1 MRFRLLLGGLGIGLL
16 LATAACSD
24 EDTKQDPKQ
33 GRGSGGDGGTG
44 AVAGNG
50 ATGAMGGGLGGSGGN
65 SGGAGAGGASGAGG
79 TSTGGTSAGGTSSG
93 GASAGGTSSGGASAG
108 GTSAGGTSAGGS
120 AGGSAG
126 ATGGTGG
133 GCPTGY
139 ADCDS
144 NPTDCETDLSLV
156 TSCGSCTKT
165 CNGANGS
172 VECQSGSC
180 VITACDTNYGDC
192 DGDESNGC
200 EQNLVNNDQHC
211 GVCGRDCAAAGSTC
225 STNMC
230 APVTVQSAL
239 PISTDNSNGA
249 TWAFGN
255 GALYQVGYY
264 AYTLRKVPIDG
275 SPISSIWSAATNHA
289 GRQSLVVNS
298 NEVIWT
304 QRGTPS
310 VVLKKAHTA
319 AQSDLPQI
327 VFTPEYQPYF
337 LRQKGNAYY
346 WFSGDYQASDPGG
359 WIYTRSVTAP
369 SSDPGT
375 RIMAVDQG
383 THNKV
388 FAFVVSDN
396 ALYWYTDQSTP
407 GEIRTTPLSGGT
419 PTVVPTGIIASGYA
433 NDRVRLFPVGNDL
446 YYQRAEGTS
455 FANGIYHWTPG
466 DSGPGTQIVTRDSI
480 ADFVVDSS
488 AVYFI
493 VLNAN
498 AVYKA
503 PLTGGA
509 FVQIANTGGVRFLHQ
524 DADSVYLQKGTSTT
538 DIVRVLK

>member
-1 MRFRLLLGGLGIGLL
+1 MRLRLLLGGLGMGVL
-16 LATAACSD
+16 LATAGCSD
-24 EDTKQDPKQ
+24 EDTKQDPK
-33 GRGSGGDGGTG
+33 RGKG
-44 AVAGNG
+44 
-50 ATGAMGGGLGGSGGN
+50 
-65 SGGAGAGGASGAGG
+65 
-79 TSTGGTSAGGTSSG
+79 
-93 GASAGGTSSGGASAG
+93 
-108 GTSAGGTSAGGS
+108 
-120 AGGSAG
+120 AG

-133 GCPTGY
+133 SGASAGNGGTGAMAGNGGVGGSGGISGAGGTTTGGASGSSGSSSGGGAGTTSGGAGGATGGSAGTTGGSAGTTGGSAGTTGGSGGACPAGFG
-139 ADCDS
+139 DCDS
-144 NPTDCETDLSLV
+144 NPLDCETDLSLV
-156 TSCGSCTKT
+156 TSCGACNKT

-172 VECQSGSC
+172 VECQSGTC
-180 VITACDTNYGDC
+180 VITGCDTNYGDC
-192 DGDESNGC
+192 DGDDSNGC
-200 EQNLVNNDQHC
+200 EQNLVSNDQHC

-264 AYTLRKVPIDG
+264 SYTVRKVPLDG
-275 SPISSIWSAATNHA
+275 SAFSNIWSAATNHA
-289 GRQSLVVNS
+289 GRRSLVVNS

-327 VFTPEYQPYF
+327 VFTPQYQPYF
-337 LRQKGNAYY
+337 LQQKGNAYY
-346 WFSGDYQASDPGG
+346 WFSGDYQAGDPGG

-375 RIMAVDQG
+375 RIMSVDQG
-383 THNKV
+383 THNAV

-396 ALYWYTDQSTP
+396 ALYWYTTQSTP
-407 GEIRTTPLSGGT
+407 GEIRTTPLAGGT

-455 FANGIYHWTPG
+455 FANGIYRWTPG
-466 DSGPGTQIVTRDSI
+466 DTGTGTQIVTRDNVS
-480 ADFVVDSS
+480 DFVVDGTS
-488 AVYFI
+488 VYFI

-503 PLTGGA
+503 PLTGA
-509 FVQIANTGGVRFLHQ
+509 APVQIANTGGVRILHQ
-524 DADSVYLQKGTSTT
+524 DADSIYLQKGSGTT